1 MSRIWSGETIDEQ
14 QVVFCDQDGPGF
26 DGIIASRENGRIVV
40 RSLGGTWLDSTHGR
54 DLEEISEWLQAVADR
69 VLGATS

>member
-1 MSRIWSGETIDEQ
+1 MARVWSGDTIDEQ

-40 RSLGGTWLDSTHGR
+40 RSLGGTFLGSTRGR
-54 DLEEISEWLQAVADR
+54 DSLEEIAGWLQAVANR
-69 VLGATS
+69 VLG